1 MEENSVRSSQAK
13 RGSDEIR
20 RDEAALEEKR
30 QKVGRL
36 MRPELPVEDR
46 TTEHQQGVWGSRCV
60 HEEEGREGGG

>member
-1 MEENSVRSSQAK
+1 MIISLVSLTLMEENSVRSSQAK

-36 MRPELPVEDR
+36 MRPE
-46 TTEHQQGVWGSRCV
+46 
-60 HEEEGREGGG
+60 